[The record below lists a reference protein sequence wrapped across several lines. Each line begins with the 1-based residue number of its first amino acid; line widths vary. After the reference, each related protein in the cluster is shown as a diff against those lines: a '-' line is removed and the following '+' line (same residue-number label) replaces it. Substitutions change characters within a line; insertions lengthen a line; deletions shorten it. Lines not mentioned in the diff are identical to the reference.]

1 MSESETKT
9 SEAGKASESSRVRG
23 RKRHGSRYK
32 ARRRAAE
39 VLYEA
44 EVRDVD
50 PVAIVEDR
58 ISLSYHQDLGVA
70 PVAAYTKEIVAGAAQ
85 ELDRIDGLIAANLAE
100 NWELDR
106 ISAVDRAILRVAVWE
121 LIFNEDVPVA
131 TAVVEGVELVS
142 QYSTDVAPAYVNALL
157 DSIAQNIE
165 KHRAEPTEAPME
177 EPLEQE
183 DSVDD
188 TMEVAVEDSS
198 ATATDEDRIVPES
211 TPE

>member
-1 MSESETKT
+1 MSESKT
-9 SEAGKASESSRVRG
+9 NNSEAGKTSEFSRVRG

-50 PVAIVEDR
+50 PVAIIEDR
-58 ISLSYHQDLGVA
+58 IALSYHQDLGVA
-70 PVAAYTKEIVAGAAQ
+70 PVAAYTKEIVAGTAQ

-100 NWELDR
+100 NWELER
-106 ISAVDRAILRVAVWE
+106 ISAVDRAVLRVAVWE

-131 TAVVEGVELVS
+131 TAVVDGVELVS

-165 KHRAEPTEAPME
+165 SHRAEPVEESPEESSEQQDSLDEQPETVAENTLTE
-177 EPLEQE
+177 
-183 DSVDD
+183 V
-188 TMEVAVEDSS
+188 
-198 ATATDEDRIVPES
+198 TDEDRSALE
-211 TPE
+211 